1 MKKTLPFLNLASGW
15 CHSVCSS
22 SSFFTIHCIK
32 QTSSFYVF
40 PDIRAK
46 RKLGKMWVCDVTIE
60 LRLCVS
66 DKAKIIYIWIE
77 IKWLSTFVLCVGCN
91 SRQTLS
97 YNACL
102 MGMYDEI
109 CIIGKAERKIIL
121 KIAVWWCVVCMQK
134 YRIWCIYN
142 EKRKIFFLFVCIWI
156 VSSCR
161 YHCYVWQTVADVRTI
176 ALSSLYLTFF

>member
-46 RKLGKMWVCDVTIE
+46 RKLGKMWVCDDNWVA
-60 LRLCVS
+60 LMCVRQGKNNLHLNWNQMTVDIRS
-66 DKAKIIYIWIE
+66 
-77 IKWLSTFVLCVGCN
+77 SCRMQCN

-121 KIAVWWCVVCMQK
+121 KIAVWWCVVYMQK

-161 YHCYVWQTVADVRTI
+161 TLGTARTK
-176 ALSSLYLTFF
+176 TWN